1 MPADPARFVPCD
13 CKAPHTCLG
22 GDVIGIYV
30 REQFSNAGVIVS
42 DQTLAL
48 LLDYDLYV

>member
-1 MPADPARFVPCD
+1 M
-13 CKAPHTCLG
+13 
-22 GDVIGIYV
+22 IGLYV
-30 REQFSNAGVIVS
+30 GEQFSNASVIVS